1 MLHLN
6 VIYHVFITPVCS
18 VQASRYYKTQ
28 FDVDVP
34 GDCLSMW
41 KSYHEQYRGEM
52 SASLIGGDCTAKNKA
67 AADEIYKK
75 YKEV

>member
-1 MLHLN
+1 MYLLRLFVLCMLPD
-6 VIYHVFITPVCS
+6 ITKLPC
-18 VQASRYYKTQ
+18 
-28 FDVDVP
+28 FDVVVP
-34 GDCLSMW
+34 GDCLWMW